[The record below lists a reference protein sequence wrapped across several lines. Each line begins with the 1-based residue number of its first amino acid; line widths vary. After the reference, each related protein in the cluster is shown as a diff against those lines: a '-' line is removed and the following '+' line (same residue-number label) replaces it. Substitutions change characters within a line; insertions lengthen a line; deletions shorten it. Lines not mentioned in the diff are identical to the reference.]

1 MIIGIS
7 SFCWECFNETSQTK
21 EDYDRLKQ
29 ELNSDVDFEVELN
42 DENLYEFICPKGHR
56 TLTQL
61 QEKKFE
67 ILFDLASMALLDGYT
82 KEAVSTYASSLE
94 RFIEFYILVVS
105 LKNEVLIDDFI
116 KTWKLMSRQS
126 ERQLGAFFILQ
137 LLGKKD
143 VKWEEKYVSFRN
155 KVVHQGY
162 IPKSEEA
169 IEYGQYVLSFISKL
183 LKELNE
189 ESPES
194 LEKAN
199 FIHLT
204 KNGDK
209 MDDTVRMSNASMP
222 TIISLSSVK
231 SEDFGKITL
240 KDSLELLK
248 GNGFYK
254 HFYRK
259 KI

>member
-7 SFCWECFNETSQTK
+7 SFCWECFSETSQTK
-21 EDYDRLKQ
+21 EDYDRLK
-29 ELNSDVDFEVELN
+29 EESNSEVDFEVELN
-42 DENLYEFICPKGHR
+42 DENLYEFICSKGHK

-61 QEKKFE
+61 QEQKFE

-94 RFIEFYILVVS
+94 RFIEFYILVIS
-105 LKNEVLIDDFI
+105 IKNGVPIEDFI

-137 LLGKKD
+137 LLEKKEI
-143 VKWEEKYVSFRN
+143 KWEEKHVGFRN
-155 KVVHQGY
+155 KVIHQGY
-162 IPKSEEA
+162 IPKSKEA
-169 IEYGQYVLSFISKL
+169 IEYGEYVLSFITKT
-183 LKELNE
+183 LKELNSI
-189 ESPES
+189 SPDS
-194 LEKAN
+194 LQKAN

-209 MDDTVRMSNASMP
+209 INDKVKMSNASMP
-222 TIISLSSVK
+222 TIISLKSVNN
-231 SEDFGKITL
+231 EDFGNNTL
-240 KDSLELLK
+240 HSSLDSIKE
-248 GNGFYK
+248 NGFYK

-259 KI
+259 RI